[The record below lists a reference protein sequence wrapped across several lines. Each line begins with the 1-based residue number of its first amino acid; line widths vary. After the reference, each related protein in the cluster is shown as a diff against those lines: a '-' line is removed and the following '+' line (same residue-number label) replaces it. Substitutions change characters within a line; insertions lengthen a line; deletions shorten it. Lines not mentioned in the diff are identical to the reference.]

1 MPRKRGRPRVNA
13 ALQSKQEE
21 PRDVNQE
28 EDASSELID
37 LAERQ
42 GEAIRAFQA
51 VQIEQLRTMLR
62 LLRSSF
68 SKEEL
73 SVPVLHFFSKNLPN
87 VVLVRNKNDNACEV
101 QWKKDDGSFTM
112 EQLDQMHVPTSLL
125 QRLSRMYSHR
135 SSVIPPFDRF
145 GFSNNSV
152 KTCVFGAENLQIK
165 GLVLEEPSE
174 NQLVDQQDPFQT
186 PGGLCPSTKTQ
197 YMAHPLGYTR
207 KTWNQYTNHKSTEQ
221 AERFWIRFLALV
233 EEEFLF
239 CVCI

>member
-1 MPRKRGRPRVNA
+1 MPRKRGRPKVNA

-28 EDASSELID
+28 EDGSSELID

-68 SKEEL
+68 SKEEP

-87 VVLVRNKNDNACEV
+87 LVLVRNKNDNACEV
-101 QWKKDDGSFTM
+101 QWKKDDGSSTM

-186 PGGLCPSTKTQ
+186 PGFQENGNRLSVGVTPKTLRFPKHGE
-197 YMAHPLGYTR
+197 MLLSVHGSPLGVY
-207 KTWNQYTNHKSTEQ
+207 KEDMESIHESQEH
-221 AERFWIRFLALV
+221 
-233 EEEFLF
+233 
-239 CVCI
+239 